1 MTTNLKDDLNCSRVH
16 RESPILIKN
25 DTKIDIKIEEF
36 KEAEEP
42 VNSPRCSS
50 DKSIDSK
57 EKFTVR
63 SAKQPLNKNAS
74 ILNLD
79 SV

>member
-1 MTTNLKDDLNCSRVH
+1 MTTNFKDDLNCSRVH
-16 RESPILIKN
+16 RESPILIKK
-25 DTKIDIKIEEF
+25 DPKVDIKIEEF
-36 KEAEEP
+36 KEAKEP
-42 VNSPRCSS
+42 ENSPRCSTN
-50 DKSIDSK
+50 KSIDSK
-57 EKFTVR
+57 EDFTVR